1 MIRWEGP
8 TLEELRASAAA
19 MAAMDAH
26 NEEQDRLA
34 RQIAH
39 ELARPGRD
47 VLDYL
52 GIEVEGIAYDTG
64 SIWSALEAHRLGIRV

>member
-8 TLEELRASAAA
+8 TPEELRVSSAT
-19 MAAMDAH
+19 MAALDAF

-34 RQIAH
+34 RQIKH

-52 GIEVEGIAYDTG
+52 GIEVKGFAYDTG
-64 SIWSALEAHRLGIRV
+64 SIWLALEAHAIDMGY